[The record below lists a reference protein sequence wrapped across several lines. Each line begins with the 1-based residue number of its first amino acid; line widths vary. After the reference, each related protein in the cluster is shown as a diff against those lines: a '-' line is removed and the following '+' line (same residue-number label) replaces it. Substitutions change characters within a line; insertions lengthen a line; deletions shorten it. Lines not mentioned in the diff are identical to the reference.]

1 MAPSGRTSSSSTR
14 ARCDP
19 VTPHAKKTPKKK
31 AVKGAK
37 RKTARKMPVF
47 SKPSAATLEAFDRAV
62 VKRTDVERRTMF
74 GYPSVFLRGNML
86 ACVFQDRIMVRL
98 SPADREAAMALDGAR
113 PFEPSPGR
121 AMKEYVDFPRN
132 VIDDE
137 SALRA
142 WIDRGARYV
151 MTLPPRKKRAK

>member
-1 MAPSGRTSSSSTR
+1 MTPNGKKR
-14 ARCDP
+14 A
-19 VTPHAKKTPKKK
+19 KKK
-31 AVKGAK
+31 AASGAQK
-37 RKTARKMPVF
+37 KAARKMPVF

-62 VKRTDVERRTMF
+62 AKRTDVERRTMF

-98 SPADREAAMALDGAR
+98 SPADREAAMAIDGAR

-121 AMKEYVDFPRN
+121 AMKEYVDFPRG

-137 SALRA
+137 SALRE

-151 MTLPPRKKRAK
+151 MSLPPKKKRAK